1 MKKLI
6 KYSILS
12 IILILIL
19 LFYLINARANNT
31 WPFNTKIGYY
41 IPDSAKRTIY
51 SVLTSKSKNTL
62 SFFYDLKLNYYQ
74 IPNYK
79 FLVYG
84 GGIDNINNKIIYISN
99 SGEIS
104 FFDLDSK
111 KFSKNLNDIEGFK
124 SIRDIKISEKEN
136 EISILG
142 VQGLENNCGR
152 LILSKYKYNFDK
164 LEMKLTD
171 EEKLW
176 ISEEN
181 CNYIVKTSG
190 GRVEK
195 IRNSYFV
202 STGIFQTPVRS
213 GIIKENWSQ
222 KMNSSFGK
230 IIKIDEQNNS
240 SIYASGF
247 RNPQGLFVT
256 KKPEKIFATDHGPNG
271 GDEINVIEKNMNYGW
286 PCISFGKLYSKKIN
300 DENIYPNINSIDGC
314 DDKKV
319 YKNPIYSFSRI
330 NNGISQ
336 GVYYNSQYFKK
347 FYDSI
352 IVSSLKGK
360 KLYRFNLDGDKENII
375 SHEEIYIGSRIRDIL
390 ISKKGKLILITDK
403 GFLVE
408 IEKNI

>member
-1 MKKLI
+1 
-6 KYSILS
+6 
-12 IILILIL
+12 
-19 LFYLINARANNT
+19 
-31 WPFNTKIGYY
+31 
-41 IPDSAKRTIY
+41 
-51 SVLTSKSKNTL
+51 
-62 SFFYDLKLNYYQ
+62 
-74 IPNYK
+74 
-79 FLVYG
+79 
-84 GGIDNINNKIIYISN
+84 
-99 SGEIS
+99 
-104 FFDLDSK
+104 
-111 KFSKNLNDIEGFK
+111 
-124 SIRDIKISEKEN
+124 
-136 EISILG
+136 
-142 VQGLENNCGR
+142 
-152 LILSKYKYNFDK
+152 
-164 LEMKLTD
+164 MKLTD